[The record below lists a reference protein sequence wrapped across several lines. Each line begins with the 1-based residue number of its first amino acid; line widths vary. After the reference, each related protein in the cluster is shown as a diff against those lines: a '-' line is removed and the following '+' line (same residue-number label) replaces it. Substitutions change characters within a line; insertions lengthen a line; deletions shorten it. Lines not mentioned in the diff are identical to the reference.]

1 MPPEIIPALIRTAIF
16 VGAML
21 LIGAGLFARYVWVN
35 PIPDSLARR
44 LKLGAWL
51 GMLIV
56 LSASLIDVAF
66 TANRVFAGLDFP
78 TFWSYLTGSRHGNA
92 SMARAILAAALF
104 GLGLGIAGATKPA
117 TGFGIATRAEA
128 GDGPV
133 DRILHAVLGLALLAT
148 ISLTS
153 HAGVNGWATPAFFAD
168 LIHLVAMTA
177 WVGAITYLA
186 WSASWG
192 WKSFDAT
199 MHALARVSGIGL
211 TAVMAMTATGVF
223 ASFTRI
229 PSVPA
234 LTNSSYGQ
242 ALIIKLVIVLA
253 ILLIA
258 AANRFVLLPALTS
271 TRSKGRF
278 TRFSGVLQIE
288 SLLLV
293 ATLFTSGYLSSQPPP
308 EAGVTLRSEVAFK
321 ETVGP
326 WTIEG
331 IFKPAYSSTELEVRV
346 TDATGKPAPET
357 YMLSGRLNM
366 MDHAMQ
372 PVPLRVSRLE
382 PGTYQASGPLFMSGH
397 WEAILQL
404 PQGIV
409 RVKLR
414 AQ

>member
-1 MPPEIIPALIRTAIF
+1 MPPETLPAVIRTAIF

-21 LIGAGLFARYVWVN
+21 LIGAGLFARYVWLN
-35 PIPDSLARR
+35 PIPSNLERR
-44 LKLGAWL
+44 LKLGALL

-56 LSASLIDVAF
+56 LTASLIDVTF

-104 GLGLGIAGATKPA
+104 GLGLGIARATKPA
-117 TGFGIATRAEA
+117 SGFGITARAEA

-133 DRILHAVLGLALLAT
+133 DRILHAALGLALLTT

-153 HAGVNGWATPAFFAD
+153 HAGAKGWATPEFLAD
-168 LIHLVAMTA
+168 LVHLVAMTA
-177 WVGAITYLA
+177 WVAAVTYLA
-186 WSASWG
+186 WSANWG

-199 MHALARVSGIGL
+199 LHALGRVSRIGL
-211 TAVMAMTATGVF
+211 IAVIAMTVTGAF
-223 ASFTRI
+223 LSFNRI

-242 ALIIKLVIVLA
+242 ALIIKLGIVLV

-258 AANRFVLLPALTS
+258 AANRFVLLPALTH
-271 TRSKGRF
+271 TRSRGRF
-278 TRFSGVLQIE
+278 TRFSGVLQVE

-293 ATLFTSGYLSSQPPP
+293 TTLFASGYLSSQPPP

-331 IFKPAYSSTELEVRV
+331 IFKPAYSGTELEARV
-346 TDATGKPAPET
+346 TDATGQPAPET

-382 PGTYQASGPLFMSGH
+382 PGRYQASGSLFMSGH

-409 RVKLR
+409 RVKFR